1 MQGFV
6 CALQDCSL
14 FPPGLWK
21 SCNQIPLAFKVR
33 FPRDSQSL
41 CHIPKLG
48 ILTWAS
54 QLHNSGRT
62 SLVLLFS
69 SLWVTYPAGMGF
81 DFIVIAPLL
90 LSRCSFFFVFGC
102 GVSFFGGFQHP
113 PVNGCSTVSCNFG
126 ILKGGDECTSLY
138 STILNWKSLTL
149 FFSFLKL
156 GFSCFEDCLYFLNAY
171 PS

>member
-1 MQGFV
+1 M
-6 CALQDCSL
+6 
-14 FPPGLWK
+14 LWK
-21 SCNQIPLAFKVR
+21 TYNQIPPALKAR
-33 FPRDSQSL
+33 FPGDSQSL
-41 CHIPKLG
+41 CQIARLEACCG
-48 ILTWAS
+48 V
-54 QLHNSGRT
+54 QNLHNSGRT